1 MAKLTSEEI
10 IHLSAVLAAQKLD
23 TGNDMEVMCQQMQE
37 DYLKIRDVFIKMNK
51 DDAHFSTDSLGPRR
65 KR

>member
-10 IHLSAVLAAQKLD
+10 IHLSAVLAARKLD
-23 TGNDMEVMCQQMQE
+23 AGNDIKVMCQQMQE
-37 DYLKIRDVFIKMNK
+37 DYLRIRNVFTKMNK
-51 DDAHFSTDSLGPRR
+51 DDIPFNTDSWGPRR